1 MRYYN
6 PFFIVFIICVVGCF
20 SCEKS
25 GQSSYRNPSKAV
37 IYEETQILKT
47 YPFSDPNPIPNIGS
61 IYPYF
66 KFDGYTNHAIDQS
79 WKMVVMENEYLKV
92 FVSPEIGGKIWGAI
106 EKSTGKE
113 FLYKNEVV
121 KFRNIAMRGPW
132 TSGGLEFNFGDIGHA
147 PSCSTPVDYSLKKN
161 TDGSVSC
168 IVGAYDLP
176 SRTRWNVKITLPKD
190 KAFLETTVSWFN
202 LTDEYTSYYHWMNA
216 AAKASGN
223 LEFFYP
229 GKDFIGHGGEP
240 SSWPISSGRDLSKY
254 ENNDFGGYKSYHVVN
269 AYADF
274 FGGYWKEDDFG
285 FGHHTDYDVKPGKKL
300 WIWGLSQQ
308 GMIWEDLLTDND
320 GQYVEYQSG
329 KLFNQAAE
337 QSTYSPFKHRSFG
350 PHVADV
356 MKEIWFPLKSTKGM
370 VAASKYAV
378 LNVEEERDSVHI
390 YLSALQHL
398 KDTIYMQIGNK
409 KINYSVDLSPLE
421 ITKWTLAKPEDAFFK
436 IKLGTDL
443 LNYKAPLNDLS
454 VDRPLTA
461 PSDFNWE
468 SAYGLYIKGLE
479 LERQRQYSLAMKSY
493 HQSVQKN
500 ATFMPALSRLSLGY
514 FRQMDFTNALK
525 YSQIGLSI
533 DTYDP
538 ECNYAFG
545 LANRALGNYNEAKSG
560 FSIAAQSSQLASA
573 AYIALAKLFLNEDN
587 MTKALH
593 FASKALIYNRQNIV
607 AHMIIS
613 YSNRQLKDKSAA
625 LAALAE
631 VYVLDPLSDFA
642 RYEEYLW
649 NNKPVSYFNKAI
661 TNELPHESYL
671 ELASVYY
678 HFNNPTTAI
687 LVLKEGPENPIINV
701 WLAYL
706 EIDHRQSYINKIRE
720 SSVEMTFPYRVETAQ
735 FLETLSKEDASW
747 KLKYYLG
754 LIYWHKGEIDRAK
767 NLFDQCQNEPNL
779 ATFYLTKHALLQ
791 EAGIIEKE
799 NLQIAQAMNPEDWR
813 AGIALIDYHLLNNES
828 SKALALSE
836 KLKDFYPENAQIG
849 LRHAQALLKAEKHHE
864 ALIFLE
870 QFNLLPFEGST
881 EGKNIYSTICIQ
893 LALKSFKKKD
903 YQAATTYAKKAKLWP
918 QNLGVGKPYRTDDRL
933 ADLIIARAYEVQ
945 GDLSYYTY
953 ITNYK
958 SYKDSES
965 ENFYAQLVALKHL
978 GKYQRI
984 LSLIDQKTKL
994 DPNNEYLNWAIAKYK
1009 DDPRHFS
1016 WEKRLIQKESK
1027 ERNNN
1032 LNQLLNTVHT
1042 LFKM

>member
-1 MRYYN
+1 MRHYK
-6 PFFIVFIICVVGCF
+6 PSFVALIICVIGCLSCQKNREF
-20 SCEKS
+20 SYS
-25 GQSSYRNPSKAV
+25 DPSKAV

-47 YPFSDPNPIPNIGS
+47 YPFSDPNPIPNIGR

-66 KFDGYTNHAIDQS
+66 KFDGYTNHPIDQS

-92 FVSPEIGGKIWGAI
+92 FVSPEIGGKVWGAI

-161 TDGSVSC
+161 ADGSVSC

-202 LTDEYTSYYHWMNA
+202 LRDEYTSYYHWMNA
-216 AAKASGN
+216 AAKASGD

-229 GKDFIGHGGEP
+229 GKDFIGHGGES

-254 ENNDFGGYKSYHVVN
+254 ENNNFGGYKSYHVVN

-320 GQYVEYQSG
+320 GQYIEYQSG

-350 PHVADV
+350 PHVSDL

-378 LNVEEERDSVHI
+378 LNIEDERDSLAI
-390 YLSALQHL
+390 YLSALQQI
-398 KDTIYMQIGNK
+398 KDTIYMQIGDK
-409 KINYSVDLSPLE
+409 KVNYSIDLGPLD
-421 ITKWTLAKPEDAFFK
+421 IFKWTVAKPEENILK
-436 IKLGTDL
+436 IKLGLDL
-443 LNYKAPLNDLS
+443 LNYKASLSGLS
-454 VDRPLTA
+454 VDRPLTT
-461 PSDFNWE
+461 PSDFIWE
-468 SAYGLYIKGLE
+468 SSYGLYIKGLE
-479 LERQRQYSLAMKSY
+479 FEKQRQYSLAMKLY
-493 HQSVQKN
+493 HQSALKN
-500 ATFMPALSRLSLGY
+500 ATFMPTLSRLSLGY
-514 FRQMDFTNALK
+514 FRKMDFIKALK

-545 LANRALGNYNEAKSG
+545 LANKALGNYNEAKSG
-560 FSIAAQSSQLASA
+560 FSIAALSSELASA
-573 AYIALAKLFLNEDN
+573 AYVALAKLFINEGN

-593 FASKALIYNRQNIV
+593 FASKALIYNRQNIM

-613 YSNRQLKDKSAA
+613 YSNRKLKNEPAA
-625 LAALAE
+625 MAALAE
-631 VYVLDPLSDFA
+631 VYILDPLSDFA

-649 NNKPVSYFNKAI
+649 NNKPLSYFHKSI
-661 TNELPHESYL
+661 TNELPNESYL
-671 ELASVYY
+671 ELASLYY
-678 HFNNPTTAI
+678 DFNNSDMAI
-687 LVLKEGPENPIINV
+687 SVLKEGPENPIINV

-706 EIDHRQSYINKIRE
+706 DVDHRQSYINKIIE
-720 SSVEMTFPYRVETAQ
+720 SSIEMTFPHRVETAQ
-735 FLETLSKEDASW
+735 FLEMLIKEYASW

-754 LIYWHKGEIDRAK
+754 LIYWHKGEIDRAM
-767 NLFDQCQNEPNL
+767 NLFDQCQKEPKI

-791 EAGIIEKE
+791 DAGIREKE
-799 NLQIAQAMNPEDWR
+799 NLQIAHSMEPEDWR
-813 AGIALIDYHLLNNES
+813 AGIALIDHYLLNNEGL
-828 SKALALSE
+828 KAVGLSE
-836 KLKDFYPENAQIG
+836 KLKDLYPENAQIG
-849 LRHAQALLKAEKHHE
+849 IRYAEALLKVEKPHE

-881 EGKNIYSTICIQ
+881 EGKKIYNNVCIQ
-893 LALKSFKKKD
+893 LALKSFKMKD
-903 YQAATTYAKKAKLWP
+903 YQEAITYAKKAKLWP
-918 QNLGVGKPYRTDDRL
+918 ENLGVGKPYHTDDRL
-933 ADLIIARAYEVQ
+933 ADLIIARAYELQ
-945 GDLSYYTY
+945 EDLSYYAY

-958 SYKDSES
+958 SYEDSES
-965 ENFYAQLVALKHL
+965 ENFYLQLMAMKHL
-978 GKYQRI
+978 GKHQRI

-994 DPNNEYLNWAIAKYK
+994 EPNNEYLNWAIAKYK

-1016 WEKRLIQKESK
+1016 LENRLIKKEIK
-1027 ERNNN
+1027 ERKNN